1 MAKVTIGAITIGQSP
16 RVDMTK
22 DMISLFSPN
31 IELLEFGAL
40 DGYTYDEIGL
50 LFSPKPGD
58 AVLVSRMKDGRQVS
72 LSEKSIIPLIQACI
86 IKAEDAGVT
95 SILLL
100 CTGKFPKFDS
110 RVPLLYPQPIVQSLV
125 EKLCAGQKIGVMV
138 PEDDQREEVRQKW
151 RESGIEIHVVSGSP
165 YKDINNVLSAAEEL
179 KRDDISLICLD
190 CMGYTK
196 EMKHQIAS
204 ITKKPVVLPRT
215 VIARIVDELYSD
227 QF

>member
-1 MAKVTIGAITIGQSP
+1 MAKVIIGAITIGQSP

-22 DMISLFSPN
+22 DMINLLSPN

-40 DGYTYDEIGL
+40 DDYTYDEIGL

-58 AVLVSRMKDGRQVS
+58 SILVSRMSDGQQITI
-72 LSEKSIIPLIQACI
+72 SEMAIVPLIQACI
-86 IKAEDAGVT
+86 HKAEDAGVT

-110 RVPLLYPQPIVQSLV
+110 RVLLLYPQPIVQSLV
-125 EKLCAGQKIGVMV
+125 GKLCAGQKIGVMV
-138 PEDDQREEVRQKW
+138 PEDDQKEEVRQKW
-151 RESGIEIHVVSGSP
+151 MESGLEIHLVSGSP
-165 YKDINNVLSAAEEL
+165 YKDIKDILSAAEEL
-179 KRDDISLICLD
+179 RRDDISLICLD
-190 CMGYTK
+190 CMGYTV

-204 ITKKPVVLPRT
+204 LTEKPVILPRT
-215 VIARIVDELYSD
+215 LISRIVDELYSD